1 MVVHPPAV
9 ITTGRG
15 GKMKAATSEKI
26 ASFWR
31 GVVDPDRV
39 DKAIELYQELIAS
52 YRTDEPGTEIYA
64 VHLEAPNT
72 IWLYALFNNQEALDA
87 HLRGNEADTRVQAF
101 RQLLSEYEMAHETTP
116 LVAKGIATGA

>member
-1 MVVHPPAV
+1 M
-9 ITTGRG
+9 T
-15 GKMKAATSEKI
+15 AATSQKI

-31 GVVDPDRV
+31 GVVYPDRI
-39 DKAIELYQELIAS
+39 DEAIQLYQELIAR

-72 IWLYALFNNQEALDA
+72 VWLYALFSNQDALDA
-87 HLRGNEADTRVQAF
+87 HLRGNEADPKVQAF
-101 RQLLSEYEMAHETTP
+101 RQLLSEYEMTHETTP